1 MKMAF
6 WYPHIF
12 WYKETEIEQVP
23 EIWREDVITELKR
36 RGTWRGEQE

>member
-1 MKMAF
+1 MAKI
-6 WYPHIF
+6 YANLI
-12 WYKETEIEQVP
+12 EARLREIEQVP